1 MQTLEVLY
9 SNDSSITNNTPISK
23 GGISVILSGVNKE
36 TYTLTTSHLEFVV
49 ISPNVEAPALT
60 ELIASSIGQ
69 TYCQINIGANEIVIA
84 YYMIALTGTATPSYD
99 EIVNQGPINYT
110 TTQNQYGVVFIGS
123 SNRVTITVKNLY
135 AQTPYTIYVYLKNR
149 GLNINKAKTMDFVTS
164 NRYPA
169 CEFSL
174 QFLQAYLNKAEKQ
187 SIMTTIAFVLSM
199 PPGNIYVKNY
209 TFATSLRGLP
219 ENHNENTLISPEFNE
234 DSMNLFNEEPEI
246 ELPHNI
252 NNAEYEIQTNH
263 SILVP
268 NSRTLATTET
278 VSTILTL
285 WMFSVTNSANYPSPY
300 NMGSLLRNK
309 TSTLRSMLTNF
320 DSSYVIPVKT
330 FTSYTPS
337 FVEPPTTPIVDQF
350 FVEVQGKLDNFG
362 FIYAVALN
370 ASQDKSKPSSFQV
383 YNGFDSENVPCQS
396 GFIEASA
403 AFTYFAFNI
412 TNLSANTQY
421 NLYITAGSVH
431 PGYPDL
437 ISDKTIVLVAVTTKP
452 LIICTFTKLYI
463 ILNICF

>member
-135 AQTPYTIYVYLKNR
+135 AQTPYTIYVYLINR

-252 NNAEYEIQTNH
+252 NNVEYEIQTNH

-268 NSRTLATTET
+268 ISVIFVRVKSNS
-278 VSTILTL
+278 
-285 WMFSVTNSANYPSPY
+285 
-300 NMGSLLRNK
+300 
-309 TSTLRSMLTNF
+309 TS
-320 DSSYVIPVKT
+320 
-330 FTSYTPS
+330 
-337 FVEPPTTPIVDQF
+337 
-350 FVEVQGKLDNFG
+350 
-362 FIYAVALN
+362 
-370 ASQDKSKPSSFQV
+370 
-383 YNGFDSENVPCQS
+383 C
-396 GFIEASA
+396 FIE
-403 AFTYFAFNI
+403 Y
-412 TNLSANTQY
+412 L
-421 NLYITAGSVH
+421 LY
-431 PGYPDL
+431 
-437 ISDKTIVLVAVTTKP
+437 
-452 LIICTFTKLYI
+452 
-463 ILNICF
+463 